1 MTAAQTALERVQA
14 LLKHGQEFGNTSVV
28 VNVDDL
34 AAVLAQ
40 GRPAPVAPDT
50 SEDGQWA
57 VVADRARGDYLEAGD
72 GKTGD
77 RVTYSRSSAA
87 ACASSASSVRSA
99 SSRPAPAELTL
110 TSMPIGTQF
119 WMRYRAEF
127 TSTPD
132 RWYQWV
138 RVRRRILCIS
148 DPLAGAS
155 FTLREA
161 ERDFDPSTIR
171 GLEKPWPKPDQL
183 DHGCGSSSTNGSGT
197 WSPLVSIAA
206 KNNQGDYWRWQ
217 GHMEARRQ
225 LASQLGW
232 TVPHEFGDHTGPQHH
247 AVVLA
252 SVGGPREDAD
262 DVTGGRK

>member
-1 MTAAQTALERVQA
+1 MTGAQTPYERVQA
-14 LLKHGQEFGNTSVV
+14 LLEHGQEFGNTGVV

-40 GRPAPVAPDT
+40 GQPAPVAPDGT

-57 VVADRARGDYLEAGD
+57 VIADRARGDYLEAGD

-77 RVTYSRSSAA
+77 RVTYLAL
-87 ACASSASSVRSA
+87 VR
-99 SSRPAPAELTL
+99 RGMRVLRIERLVGKLPTAPAELTL
-110 TSMPIGTQF
+110 KSMPIGTQF

-138 RVRRRILCIS
+138 RVGRRILCIS

-161 ERDFDPSTIR
+161 ERDFDVSSIR

-183 DHGCGSSSTNGSGT
+183 DHRVRQFIDERVRYVESARQHRGE
-197 WSPLVSIAA
+197 
-206 KNNQGDYWRWQ
+206 NNQGDYWRWQ

-225 LASQLGW
+225 LAAQLGW
-232 TVPHEFGDHTGPQHH
+232 TVPHEFGDRTGPETH
-247 AVVLA
+247 AV
-252 SVGGPREDAD
+252 
-262 DVTGGRK
+262 